1 MKTAHTLLT
10 SFAATLAI
18 TFMIGCGGGD
28 NTPSQPSDTQA
39 SNSPDASEHGHPH
52 GDGGTDHSVKGHSH
66 GAGPHDGTVADWG
79 GGKFHVEFTVDHDK
93 KESVVY
99 ILGSDE
105 KTPVPIKASSVLLS
119 INEPEFQ
126 VELVP
131 QPLDGKEDGTS
142 SRFVGTHDNLGIVQE
157 FAGTMSAEVDGTP
170 YVGEF
175 EEHAHG
181 AGGHAHGHSHGEDD
195 ALVWE
200 GDPVEH
206 SGTTILLGHHGKHLH
221 AGEEVEPAISIV
233 RDGEPVSDAKVF
245 NALLSADGETV
256 LAEEVAT
263 VYEPTTEEEPAH
275 YAQGGLAIPKDAKK
289 VVIRFRIALPG
300 EEAKTFDVPID
311 VE

>member
-1 MKTAHTLLT
+1 MKPLDTFLAM
-10 SFAATLAI
+10 SVAVAATA
-18 TFMIGCGGGD
+18 FVAGCGDSTEPTDAG
-28 NTPSQPSDTQA
+28 SQQSTQA
-39 SNSPDASEHGHPH
+39 SNTEHGHDH
-52 GDGGTDHSVKGHSH
+52 GDGGTDHTVEGHSH

-79 GGKFHVEFTVDHDK
+79 GGKFHVEFTVDHDR
-93 KESVVY
+93 KEAVVY
-99 ILGSDE
+99 ILGTDE
-105 KTPVPIKASSVLLS
+105 KTPVPIDAASLLLS
-119 INEPEFQ
+119 INKPEFQ
-126 VELVP
+126 VELAP
-131 QPLDGKEDGTS
+131 QPLDGEAEGTS

-181 AGGHAHGHSHGEDD
+181 TGGHAHGHSHGEDD

-221 AGEEVEPAISIV
+221 AGEEVEPAVSIV
-233 RDGEPVSDAKVF
+233 RDGEPISDAKVF

-256 LAEEVAT
+256 LAKEVAT
-263 VYEPTTEEEPAH
+263 VFEPTTEEEPAH
-275 YAQGGLAIPKDAKK
+275 YAQGGLAIPKDVKK
-289 VVIRFRIALPG
+289 VVIRFRIVLPG
-300 EEAKTFDVPID
+300 EEAKTFDVPIT

>member
-1 MKTAHTLLT
+1 MQIINRKSAIANLII
-10 SFAATLAI
+10 LA
-18 TFMIGCGGGD
+18 FLSGCAGD
-28 NTPSQPSDTQA
+28 SDDPTPPSDTPTTTQT
-39 SNSPDASEHGHPH
+39 DTSEHGHPH
-52 GDGGTDHSVKGHSH
+52 PEDGGHAH

-93 KESVVY
+93 KETVVY

-105 KTPVPIKASSVLLS
+105 KTPVPIKATSVLLS
-119 INEPEFQ
+119 INKPEFQ
-126 VELVP
+126 VELAP
-131 QPLDGKEDGTS
+131 QPQEGEADGTS
-142 SRFVGTHDNLGIVQE
+142 SMFVGTHESLGIVQE
-157 FAGTMSAEVDGTP
+157 FAGSISAEVDGTP

-175 EEHAHG
+175 AEEAH
-181 AGGHAHGHSHGEDD
+181 GHAHGHSHGEDD

-221 AGEEVEPAISIV
+221 AGEEVEAAVSIV

-263 VYEPTTEEEPAH
+263 VYEPTTEEERAH
-275 YAQGGLAIPKDAKK
+275 YAQGGLAIPKDVKK
-289 VVIRFRIALPG
+289 VVIRFRIVLPG
-300 EEAKTFDVPID
+300 EEAKTFDVPVD